1 MNTVWG
7 KHIEIDIKDY
17 GLINI
22 SFNKNAI
29 KNNLLNKS
37 HLE

>member
-17 GLINI
+17 GLII
-22 SFNKNAI
+22 LKVL
-29 KNNLLNKS
+29 KNNN
-37 HLE
+37 LESFKEY